1 MPSPLFLELRLFFRL
16 SKIWADW
23 IHRGFKSLCPSNV
36 QKPPPKQRAATA
48 AAPGRLLLV
57 VQLLVVQLRCEDL
70 MPALLSSQVVKVG
83 LVEDSP
89 SATGETA
96 APLLP

>member
-23 IHRGFKSLCPSNV
+23 IHRGFKSLRPSNM

-48 AAPGRLLLV
+48 AAPGRL
-57 VQLLVVQLRCEDL
+57 LLVVQLRCEDL